1 MSADGWIIPLA
12 RLPLH
17 KTGSN
22 NKNPVIT
29 RFLEGQLGP
38 RTRFHSSAQ
47 TDSHERFPSA
57 ANVLHSWLR
66 MFRAAKDTSWALR
79 VTPGLQALGP
89 LFVRGGSVAFSVGER
104 YLKVLASTESADEP
118 KHTPGGHAHPDILT
132 GLRGLRGLRP
142 ATRRFTVT
150 GQESGVMGQD
160 GPRCERPGAPFS
172 SSQVQ
177 HEDIHPVT

>member
-47 TDSHERFPSA
+47 TDRMSAFLSA
-57 ANVLHSWLR
+57 ANVLHSWLH
-66 MFRAAKDTSWALR
+66 MFGAAKGHFLGPPRDPG
-79 VTPGLQALGP
+79 TPGAGAI
-89 LFVRGGSVAFSVGER
+89 VRPRRKFCVFHQRARPQSPP
-104 YLKVLASTESADEP
+104 ASTGSADE
-118 KHTPGGHAHPDILT
+118 PGGHAHPDILT
-132 GLRGLRGLRP
+132 RAQGPTQPSWGGGGGSARRHGVPGFSGLQLQ
-142 ATRRFTVT
+142 AK
-150 GQESGVMGQD
+150 
-160 GPRCERPGAPFS
+160 
-172 SSQVQ
+172 SQG
-177 HEDIHPVT
+177 

>member
-47 TDSHERFPSA
+47 TDRMSAFLSA
-57 ANVLHSWLR
+57 ANVLHSWLH
-66 MFRAAKDTSWALR
+66 MFGAAKGHFLGPPRDPG
-79 VTPGLQALGP
+79 TPGAGAI
-89 LFVRGGSVAFSVGER
+89 VRPRRKFCVFHQRARPQSR
-104 YLKVLASTESADEP
+104 PASTGSADE
-118 KHTPGGHAHPDILT
+118 PGGHAHPDILT
-132 GLRGLRGLRP
+132 RAQGPTQPSWGGGGSARRHGVPGFSGLQLQ
-142 ATRRFTVT
+142 AK
-150 GQESGVMGQD
+150 
-160 GPRCERPGAPFS
+160 
-172 SSQVQ
+172 SQG
-177 HEDIHPVT
+177 